1 MCRLAYIPH
10 PEQWPDDALV
20 GYMAHLIQVG
30 GGKGNG
36 IAWIDAETGE
46 FKGVKGVA
54 KTPAELLTVMRE
66 NQDKMRYGVIFH
78 TRIPSVGRV
87 CDELCMPFVGD
98 KVIYAFNGTWTDWR
112 MAWWALVGRGVHM
125 PAPPDVSDAY
135 VMWRVMEDLDPN
147 YVTMSGGVSLFM
159 MEDGVYVHKG
169 GGTLEAGKHPETGA
183 EILGSIIPSF
193 LIPADCV
200 RRVAS
205 HSLPLCITKTPY
217 TTLRDAQLLH
227 EVTYHYTS
235 YKSKKKKKGKK
246 KKKKEEQAEVQE
258 AVIAEAEGYES
269 DDDFAG
275 IASAVVL
282 EGREEDLLYL
292 GPLAFDWGDL
302 EGTSW
307 LVWRNRSIY
316 MGTKVGGFENALWAF
331 NPDYSDPFVI
341 CRAIMLA
348 EGEVWLYFD
357 PKEERTFFRSSKWAL
372 PIWMCLEE
380 LNPNAVDK
388 FDEADYYITGT
399 LDNPTFHRVNDLTLE
414 EREKL
419 AKDAWYSV
427 PETYTREV
435 VIGTGRWTAAR
446 AIEED
451 EGESKVVSIS
461 NATST
466 LVRCHKTYEEVT
478 FWLKMGDTFAREG
491 REEDA
496 KLAYEEAATLLGE
509 VRGHP
514 VDFGELCDYAA
525 SIGLVLTQ
533 LDSMGGGDEEE
544 TETDD

>member
-10 PEQWPDDALV
+10 PEAWSDETLV
-20 GYMAHLIQVG
+20 GYMAHLIKVG

-54 KTPAELLTVMRE
+54 KTPAELLAVIRE

-87 CDELCMPFVGD
+87 CDELCMPFVGN

-112 MAWWALVGRGVHM
+112 MAWWALVARGVEM
-125 PAPPDVSDAY
+125 PAPPNVSDAY

-147 YVTMSGGVSLFM
+147 YVTMGDGVSLFM
-159 MEDGVYVHKG
+159 LEDGVYIYKSG
-169 GGTLEAGKHPETGA
+169 GLLEVGKHPETGA
-183 EILGSIIPSF
+183 EILGSVIPTF
-193 LIPADCV
+193 LIPAEHT
-200 RRVAS
+200 RRVAGC
-205 HSLPLCITKTPY
+205 SLPVRVTETPY
-217 TTLRDAQLLH
+217 EELENARLLS
-227 EVTYHYTS
+227 EASYHYTS
-235 YKSKKKKKGKK
+235 YTSKKKGKK
-246 KKKKEEQAEVQE
+246 KKKKEERAEVQE
-258 AVIAEAEGYES
+258 ATIAEAEGYEY

-292 GPLAFDWGDL
+292 GPLAFDWSDL

-307 LVWRNRSIY
+307 LVWPNRSIY

-348 EGEVWLYFD
+348 EGEVWFYFD
-357 PKEERTFFRSSKWAL
+357 PKEERTFFRSSKWGL

-380 LNPNAVDK
+380 LNPNAVDE
-388 FDEADYYITGT
+388 FDDADYYITGT
-399 LDNPTFHRVNDLTLE
+399 LDNPVFHRVNELTVE
-414 EREKL
+414 EREKIIQE
-419 AKDAWYSV
+419 AWYSV
-427 PETYTREV
+427 PETYIREV

-461 NATST
+461 NATT
-466 LVRCHKTYEEVT
+466 DLVRCHRTYEEVA
-478 FWLKMGDTFAREG
+478 FWLRLGDTFARDG
-491 REEDA
+491 QKEDA
-496 KLAYEEAATLLGE
+496 ETAYEEARILLE
-509 VRGHP
+509 ELRGHP

-533 LDSMGGGDEEE
+533 LDSTEGSDEEKIKK
-544 TETDD
+544 DD